1 MVVMLSSTKE
11 EVSHSAM
18 AVESNVELVAVIVG
32 FKTQYTKQQFD
43 SLCSEAKQQVP
54 MAKMIIFFRVLL
66 QEASLQ
72 AHSCA
77 QE

>member
-18 AVESNVELVAVIVG
+18 AVEYNVELVAVIVG
-32 FKTQYTKQQFD
+32 VKTQYTNQQFD

-54 MAKMIIFFRVLL
+54 MSKMIIFFTVLL
-66 QEASLQ
+66 QEASLH

>member
-32 FKTQYTKQQFD
+32 VKTQYTKQQFD
-43 SLCSEAKQQVP
+43 SLCSEAK
-54 MAKMIIFFRVLL
+54 
-66 QEASLQ
+66 
-72 AHSCA
+72 
-77 QE
+77 